1 MKRAVLADSGPL
13 FALAD
18 RGDQHHARAV
28 KEAARLRRRSQMVV
42 VAYSTLVECH
52 ALVVH
57 RLGPRYARQWLA
69 ELLASTR
76 RVNPADLDFL
86 AAFQL
91 LGDFA
96 DQSLTLADAVLAVL
110 SQRLE
115 LPVWTYDHHFDVVS
129 AHVWR

>member
-18 RGDQHHARAV
+18 RGDRHHARAIR
-28 KEAARLRRRSQMVV
+28 ETGRLQRQSQTVV
-42 VAYSTLVECH
+42 VAHSTLVECH
-52 ALVVH
+52 ALVIH
-57 RLGPRYARQWLA
+57 RLGPRYAQQWLA
-69 ELLASTR
+69 ELLTSTR

-91 LGDFA
+91 LADFA

-110 SQRLE
+110 SERLE
-115 LPVWTYDHHFDVVS
+115 LPVWTYDHHFDVV
-129 AHVWR
+129 HTEVWR